1 MKLHYN
7 YTVDDTVLESFSL
20 AKKRHREELLRIFA
34 SLADDPF
41 MRGDW
46 VQKDSSGREC
56 QVKRFGA
63 WTVTYWP
70 EHLGSLIHV
79 IDVERLS

>member
-1 MKLHYN
+1 VKPR
-7 YTVDDTVLESFSL
+7 YTYAVDNVVLERFSE

-34 SLADDPF
+34 GLADDPS

-46 VQKDSSGREC
+46 VQKDSAGRDC

-63 WTVTYWP
+63 WSVTYWP
-70 EHLGSLIHV
+70 EHLGSVIHI
-79 IDVERLS
+79 IDIERLW